1 MPNGAS
7 SIHKQLR
14 TELENYIKSQLFGK
28 SPVLLSSLNAHIDD
42 EGLLYQ
48 KPYIE
53 SSPAENRCRGES
65 GGQWGNHY
73 HERHAYGVSAPV
85 PGVPSRNHCAG
96 TGILWG

>member
-42 EGLLYQ
+42 EGLLYR
-48 KPYIE
+48 
-53 SSPAENRCRGES
+53 SLTLSLHLLMS
-65 GGQWGNHY
+65 
-73 HERHAYGVSAPV
+73 
-85 PGVPSRNHCAG
+85 
-96 TGILWG
+96 L

>member
-53 SSPAENRCRGES
+53 SSPAYVTVENGLAKADLAPWMKDYFSDLAKAGIGIFPSPYELS
-65 GGQWGNHY
+65 L
-73 HERHAYGVSAPV
+73 RH
-85 PGVPSRNHCAG
+85 N
-96 TGILWG
+96 